1 MIQKISWL
9 KKDLIKSLCF
19 RFDLKNTNVNDD
31 NLEKM
36 AVDKIP
42 DVVLVKKVYA
52 EKSLRV
58 RRRYVHAE
66 IFKPGHDMI
75 IYSFIHFSFT
85 ENGNWNVLTKSI
97 KKLAVLPAITMN
109 MAIFWM
115 IWRKTPNWDNISMF
129 TKIPVKLLL
138 TKAKRMTKFRKLL

>member
-1 MIQKISWL
+1 M
-9 KKDLIKSLCF
+9 CC

-66 IFKPGHDMI
+66 IFKPYIMYDYIFLH
-75 IYSFIHFSFT
+75 SFFH
-85 ENGNWNVLTKSI
+85 L
-97 KKLAVLPAITMN
+97 
-109 MAIFWM
+109 
-115 IWRKTPNWDNISMF
+115 
-129 TKIPVKLLL
+129 
-138 TKAKRMTKFRKLL
+138 